1 MKRTS
6 APTQSTPARPCSNSS
21 VNEAKPQHP
30 VTFRLRTHQA
40 NALTLPLQDAEAS
53 YDLIVTHFFLDCLT
67 QPELNTLITRIAPTL
82 TPGALWLISDFRI
95 PNGVMRLPAR
105 ALIRSLYLAFRILT
119 GLRSTHLPDHATPLA
134 QAGLTRI
141 AQQHS
146 LAGLLTTEL
155 WQA

>member
-1 MKRTS
+1 
-6 APTQSTPARPCSNSS
+6 
-21 VNEAKPQHP
+21 
-30 VTFRLRTHQA
+30 
-40 NALTLPLQDAEAS
+40 
-53 YDLIVTHFFLDCLT
+53 
-67 QPELNTLITRIAPTL
+67 
-82 TPGALWLISDFRI
+82 
-95 PNGVMRLPAR
+95 MRLPAR